1 MTNIELITWS
11 GILGIL
17 AGVVIVML
25 VIFPI
30 LKKRGVNIENML
42 DQTKKAVD
50 SSGEILNVIKTTMP
64 NNNVVNILQI
74 VQKWAQIAVGD
85 AEQLY
90 HAGNISKEDRAKVA
104 ESVVLNVLKELNIEV
119 DESKK
124 HLIDAAIE
132 NAVNELG
139 HSNVK
144 KIAPEK

>member
-30 LKKRGVNIENML
+30 LKRRGANIENIL

-64 NNNVVNILQI
+64 DNNVVNILQI

-104 ESVVLNVLKELNIEV
+104 ETVVLNVLKELNIEV

-144 KIAPEK
+144 KIAHEK